1 MLTLP
6 EDKLKNSIVQ
16 EGLMTPEQY
25 DRVAAEA
32 TRLGQPMQN
41 ILISRNIITQSYY
54 NNLVSSSFGF
64 PFANLDNRHID
75 EAAMKLIPEKI
86 ARQKRLIVFGQ
97 EPEGQFSVAME
108 DPTDL
113 GTIAFL
119 ENYLKEK
126 IKPYFAS
133 EADFNKGFSIYS
145 KAIAEDYKK
154 IIKDNIMIS
163 LQKKISGE
171 KAATELPIVDIIN
184 NILSYALA
192 LRASDIHLE
201 IFEDE
206 IIIRYRIDGILHEI
220 VQVPKEIYPAIL
232 ARIKLLGGMKI
243 DEHFKPQDGRLR
255 YKVGTDMVDIRVSII
270 PTFYGEK
277 IETRLLASTTKPL
290 SFAELG
296 MLPETTKILEESIKR
311 SYGMALVTGPTG
323 SGKST
328 TLYSVLNV
336 LNRPEVNIV
345 TIEDPIEYDI
355 KYVNQTQVNNIAG
368 ITFASG
374 LRAILRQDPNI
385 IMVGEIRDEETAEIA
400 VQSALTGHLVLS
412 SLHTNDAP
420 TAIPRL
426 FDMKVQ
432 PFLVSAVITVVVAQR
447 LVRSI
452 CKECI
457 YSHEP
462 SEYLLKM
469 VAEQAGILGIK
480 ETFKAP
486 KLVFSGKGCAVCNGI
501 GYRGRIAIFEILS
514 VSDEIRKLILSDG
527 FSLDN
532 LRKLARKEG
541 MVTMFE
547 DGMKKVEL
555 GMTTVE
561 EVLRVVRE

>member
-1 MLTLP
+1 MLVLP
-6 EDKLKNSIVQ
+6 EDKLKNSMVQ
-16 EGLMTPEQY
+16 EGLMPPEQY

-296 MLPETTKILEESIKR
+296 MLPETTKILEESIK
-311 SYGMALVTGPTG
+311 
-323 SGKST
+323 
-328 TLYSVLNV
+328 
-336 LNRPEVNIV
+336 
-345 TIEDPIEYDI
+345 
-355 KYVNQTQVNNIAG
+355 
-368 ITFASG
+368 
-374 LRAILRQDPNI
+374 
-385 IMVGEIRDEETAEIA
+385 
-400 VQSALTGHLVLS
+400 
-412 SLHTNDAP
+412 
-420 TAIPRL
+420 
-426 FDMKVQ
+426 
-432 PFLVSAVITVVVAQR
+432 
-447 LVRSI
+447 
-452 CKECI
+452 
-457 YSHEP
+457 
-462 SEYLLKM
+462 
-469 VAEQAGILGIK
+469 
-480 ETFKAP
+480 
-486 KLVFSGKGCAVCNGI
+486 
-501 GYRGRIAIFEILS
+501 
-514 VSDEIRKLILSDG
+514 
-527 FSLDN
+527 
-532 LRKLARKEG
+532 
-541 MVTMFE
+541 
-547 DGMKKVEL
+547 
-555 GMTTVE
+555 
-561 EVLRVVRE
+561 